1 MKTTIHRQAFTL
13 VELLVVIAIIALL
26 SALLL
31 PVIERARTAG
41 ERSACSANLHQIGI
55 AMAMYIKD
63 NDLLPG
69 PTLVG
74 QFAGYTQ
81 VDPTRLQYGYSL
93 ASYLAPHL
101 GLQPSASYVNAAIFL
116 CPGWKR
122 RAPQNYRTTV
132 NVGPVYYRNNTSIKG
147 ADPFGYP
154 TSATVGTTA
163 TYPKRPAW
171 MSGQESTYWVLR
183 DLDQASVN
191 PGTGWYNQIPEK
203 TVHRDLRNELFFD
216 GHCEAIP
223 INRSNF
229 GIPPPI
235 L

>member
-1 MKTTIHRQAFTL
+1 MKTKAAIHRQAFTL

-55 AMAMYIKD
+55 AMAMYIRD
-63 NDLLPG
+63 NEQLPG

-74 QFAGYTQ
+74 QSVGYTK
-81 VDPTRLQYGYSL
+81 VDLTKIQNGYTL
-93 ASYLAPHL
+93 ASYLAPNL
-101 GLQPSASYVNAAIFL
+101 GLEPPANYANAAIFA

-122 RAPQNYRTTV
+122 HAPQDIIKTMNF
-132 NVGPVYYRNNTSIKG
+132 GPVYYRNNTSIKG

-154 TSATVGTTA
+154 GTATTSA
-163 TYPKRPAW
+163 TYPKKPSW

-183 DLDQASVN
+183 DVDKASVD
-191 PGTGWYNQIPEK
+191 PATGWYNQIPK
-203 TVHRDLRNELFFD
+203 NPVHRTLRNELFFD

-229 GIPPPI
+229 GIPPP
-235 L
+235 LL